1 MVLLCRKLSSEYL
14 YSILIKIFSLRGLQ
28 VGNSIVRDVTFAEIA
43 LMFRDIISVIQ
54 QFTIMSMTVRNKIGQ
69 KLVPLCQCLVAV
81 LPQFASIEW
90 ISGTLFLDIHHPC
103 PLYHGIA
110 RCYCIELPLIVITKK
125 LISK

>member
-90 ISGTLFLDIHHPC
+90 ISGTLFLDIHVHFTMELP
-103 PLYHGIA
+103 